1 MCIRDSATAIAG
13 LEKVTLDT
21 SALEYEIDLA
31 EEMLADIDSYIPS
44 TVEGLKEKLD
54 DAKNALK
61 TATDQ
66 AQIDEATRI
75 LREARLSART
85 KADKSALEA
94 AIDAANSFDLS
105 LYTADSAKDVKAAL
119 KKAEAMMKR
128 CIRDRCEM
136 MPDTYARLR
145 KVMEDYGLCA

>member
-1 MCIRDSATAIAG
+1 MRRSKLRIAG

-66 AQIDEATRI
+66 AQIDEA
-75 LREARLSART
+75 AA
-85 KADKSALEA
+85 ALQE
-94 AIDAANSFDLS
+94 AIDQLHKVKDPVDTGTDHAKLIYGLLS
-105 LYTADSAKDVKAAL
+105 VGMLALSGSMML
-119 KKAEAMMKR
+119 KKKR
-128 CIRDRCEM
+128 KENK
-136 MPDTYARLR
+136 A
-145 KVMEDYGLCA
+145 